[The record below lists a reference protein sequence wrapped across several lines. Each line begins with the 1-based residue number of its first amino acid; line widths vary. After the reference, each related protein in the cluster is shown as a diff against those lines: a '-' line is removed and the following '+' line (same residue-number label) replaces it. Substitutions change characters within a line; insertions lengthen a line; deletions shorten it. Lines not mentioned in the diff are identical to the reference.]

1 MIKLDT
7 NGSFESYSKRL
18 QRAASRMD
26 SALLD
31 SIRDDLKTVGES
43 VERRA
48 ASILPKRG
56 GLARQVSAMTLQVTR
71 KGSTASLTV
80 RSDFN
85 LDRLD
90 QGSVIHPVYGRPP
103 LVRQSIPDGF
113 WSKVIQDAIPKIQNS
128 LNKTLDRVIKDI

>member
-1 MIKLDT
+1 MIQFDT
-7 NGSFESYSKRL
+7 NGSFERYAKRL
-18 QRAASRMD
+18 QEAASRMD
-26 SALLD
+26 SELLD
-31 SIRDDLKTVGES
+31 SIRDDLKDVGQA

-56 GLARQVSAMTLQVTR
+56 GLARQVSAMTLSVTR
-71 KGSTASLTV
+71 KGSAATLTV

-103 LVRQSIPDGF
+103 LVRQAIPDGF
-113 WSKVIQDAIPKIQNS
+113 WSNVIRDAIPRIQSS
-128 LNKTLDRVIKDI
+128 LNKTLDRVIKDL